1 MIWFDQA
8 GSLKRETK
16 IDKTLLDSSTEK
28 GKKRVSDQ

>member
-16 IDKTLLDSSTEK
+16 IDKTLLDSSREK
-28 GKKRVSDQ
+28 EKKRVSDQ